1 MYHGVKDKE
10 DQTDLPRLEKILESG
25 QLENNTFE
33 FNEKTKNQID
43 NQIYNILYNSYVG
56 HASEYRKSV
65 NYFWQ
70 IEPYKIPNLE
80 EGLRMM
86 IDEEFFKNRIKE
98 VEQEK
103 QIELTNKE
111 IINMKIDF
119 LKAPGAPKSVLKDR
133 WFEIMKKDPNKE
145 KIDDN
150 FMFETIFLMD
160 KFYRIFLIFEI
171 KHEDQLLNDSFF
183 YYQKSEKIKNKERI
197 EREERWRIEREE
209 AGEEAGEEELPSADF
224 GGGNRDVPEYI
235 IGNLE
240 EEIIEKLND
249 YPIIKD
255 VYPGEQEQELKS
267 EIKKIK
273 GKFIYYK
280 GCNMKPSINL
290 EPYSFLTF
298 GGFEVVVTPVTL
310 DLRRYLKAIITDK
323 VKELLV
329 KYNYNIPVYAFDQ
342 Q

>member
-1 MYHGVKDKE
+1 
-10 DQTDLPRLEKILESG
+10 
-25 QLENNTFE
+25 
-33 FNEKTKNQID
+33 
-43 NQIYNILYNSYVG
+43 
-56 HASEYRKSV
+56 
-65 NYFWQ
+65 
-70 IEPYKIPNLE
+70 
-80 EGLRMM
+80 
-86 IDEEFFKNRIKE
+86 
-98 VEQEK
+98 
-103 QIELTNKE
+103 
-111 IINMKIDF
+111 
-119 LKAPGAPKSVLKDR
+119 
-133 WFEIMKKDPNKE
+133 
-145 KIDDN
+145 
-150 FMFETIFLMD
+150 MFETIFLMD

-273 GKFIYYK
+273 KRLIQKTLTQFG
-280 GCNMKPSINL
+280 INALKEAKRKESVSGAPFLLSHML
-290 EPYSFLTF
+290 EMGY
-298 GGFEVVVTPVTL
+298 
-310 DLRRYLKAIITDK
+310 LRFH
-323 VKELLV
+323 ELLMGD
-329 KYNYNIPVYAFDQ
+329 PDRFDICIYVITKKGEDLLNKWKL
-342 Q
+342 